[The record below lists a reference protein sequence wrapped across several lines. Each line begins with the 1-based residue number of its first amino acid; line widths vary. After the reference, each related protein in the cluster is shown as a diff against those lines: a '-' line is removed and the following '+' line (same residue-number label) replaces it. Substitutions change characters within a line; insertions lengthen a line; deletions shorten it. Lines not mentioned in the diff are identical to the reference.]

1 MGGPV
6 NEGETYLVGER
17 GPELFTPDRSGRII
31 ANDMIEAMKTDQTQL
46 RSAIASLDEN
56 NLPPNI
62 LTFPIASTGSGA
74 TINTPPSRMMA
85 SNVIPEILF
94 NENNI
99 HNVHALAMYG
109 VNV

>member
-1 MGGPV
+1 MAIDLPS
-6 NEGETYLVGER
+6 
-17 GPELFTPDRSGRII
+17 PDRKSCLQILQDK
-31 ANDMIEAMKTDQTQL
+31 AKNSQIEL
-46 RSAIASLDEN
+46 SEEVCHYVIN

-62 LTFPIASTGSGA
+62 LTFPITSTGSGA